1 MQSKQ
6 KVTLYI
12 PPQLHRQLKI
22 KAAVESEAMSSLA
35 EKAIIFYLTHP
46 EVVDEIEASHGQT
59 HRVYSCPECASS
71 VVIRDGELVSL
82 KNQPSVLTEEEL
94 DLQQVQQVDS
104 PPGQQG
110 EEKLVPC

>member
-12 PPQLHRQLKI
+12 PPQLHRKLKI
-22 KAAVESEAMSSLA
+22 KAAVESEPMSSLA
-35 EKAIIFYLTHP
+35 ERAIIFYLNNP

-59 HRVYSCPECASS
+59 HRVYSCPECANS
-71 VVIRDGELVSL
+71 VVIREGELVSL

-94 DLQQVQQVDS
+94 KLQQVQQVDA
-104 PPGQQG
+104 PPAQQG

>member
-12 PPQLHRQLKI
+12 PPQLHRKLKI
-22 KAAVESEAMSSLA
+22 KAAVESEPMSSLA
-35 EKAIIFYLTHP
+35 ERAIVFYLNNP
-46 EVVDEIEASHGQT
+46 EVVDEMEASHGQT
-59 HRVYSCPECASS
+59 HRVYSCPECANSA
-71 VVIRDGELVSL
+71 VIREGELVSL

-94 DLQQVQQVDS
+94 QQVQQVDNPS
-104 PPGQQG
+104 AQQG

>member
-12 PPQLHRQLKI
+12 PPQLHRKLKI
-22 KAAVESEAMSSLA
+22 KAAVESEPMSSLA
-35 EKAIIFYLTHP
+35 ERAIIFYLNNP

-59 HRVYSCPECASS
+59 HRVYSCPECANS
-71 VVIRDGELVSL
+71 VVLREGELVSL
-82 KNQPSVLTEEEL
+82 KNQPSVLTEDEL
-94 DLQQVQQVDS
+94 DLQQVQQVDT
-104 PPGQQG
+104 PPAQQG